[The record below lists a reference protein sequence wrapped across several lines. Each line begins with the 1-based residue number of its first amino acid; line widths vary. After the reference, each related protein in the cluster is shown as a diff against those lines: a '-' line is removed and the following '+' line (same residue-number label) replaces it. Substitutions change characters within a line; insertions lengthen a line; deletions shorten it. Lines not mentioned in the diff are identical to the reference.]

1 MCSVK
6 AITIRYVDERLSRA
20 LQEEKRRR
28 GKSLNRTV
36 LDLLRHA
43 LGVDSVEGRSNGLR
57 ELSATWSDA
66 ELAEFEEA
74 TAVFEQVDEE
84 LWS

>member
-1 MCSVK
+1 MHNVK
-6 AITIRYVDERLSRA
+6 AITIRYVDPDLARA
-20 LQEEKRRR
+20 LQAEKRRR
-28 GKSLNRTV
+28 GTSLNQTV
-36 LDLLRHA
+36 LDLLRHG
-43 LGVDSVEGRSNGLR
+43 LGVDADDGRSNGLG
-57 ELSATWSDA
+57 ELAGTWSDA

>member
-1 MCSVK
+1 MYDVK

-20 LQEEKRRR
+20 LQDEKRRR

-43 LGVDSVEGRSNGLR
+43 LGVNADDGRSNGLR
-57 ELSATWSDA
+57 QLAGSWSDA
-66 ELAEFEEA
+66 ELAEFEKA
-74 TAVFEQVDEE
+74 TAAFEQVDEE

>member
-1 MCSVK
+1 MLNVK
-6 AITIRYVDERLSRA
+6 AITIRYVDRRLARA
-20 LQEEKRRR
+20 LQKEKRRR
-28 GKSLNRTV
+28 GTSLNRTV

-43 LGVDSVEGRSNGLR
+43 LGVDAEDGRSNGLR
-57 ELSATWSDA
+57 ELAGTWSEA

-74 TAVFEQVDEE
+74 TAAFGQVDEE